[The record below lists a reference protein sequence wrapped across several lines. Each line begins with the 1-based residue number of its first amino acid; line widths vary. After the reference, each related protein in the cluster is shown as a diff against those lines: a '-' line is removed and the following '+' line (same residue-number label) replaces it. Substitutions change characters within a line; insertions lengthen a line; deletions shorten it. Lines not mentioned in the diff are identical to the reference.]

1 MYLLDTNVISELRK
15 GVRADA
21 GVRAFFASCDSS
33 VLYLPVQVIGELRA
47 GAVRIRRRGD
57 SLQADRLDGWI
68 DALTREYAQQVLG
81 FDLECAQFWGWLM
94 GLRPDSPVDK
104 QIAAI
109 AYSYGLTVLTRNQ
122 QHFDYPSLQTLNPFQ
137 G

>member
-1 MYLLDTNVISELRK
+1 
-15 GVRADA
+15 
-21 GVRAFFASCDSS
+21 
-33 VLYLPVQVIGELRA
+33 
-47 GAVRIRRRGD
+47 
-57 SLQADRLDGWI
+57 
-68 DALTREYAQQVLG
+68 
-81 FDLECAQFWGWLM
+81 M